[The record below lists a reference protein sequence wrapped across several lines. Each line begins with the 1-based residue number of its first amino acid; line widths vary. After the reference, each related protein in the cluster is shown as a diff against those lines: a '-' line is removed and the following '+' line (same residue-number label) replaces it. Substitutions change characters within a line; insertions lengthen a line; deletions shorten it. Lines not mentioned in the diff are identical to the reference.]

1 MNSIQTIAKNTAF
14 LFLADVFGKLCWF
27 VLSVLVARYIG
38 VLAFGHYSFAMDFT
52 FLFATFAIFGF
63 NSYIT
68 RELAAH
74 PEKAATYI
82 GNILSLKL
90 MLAIATGVVLA
101 LSVLFLPHP
110 TEVKHIVFLIGI
122 AGILNTFTLYFRS
135 IFVAYEKMGYDALL
149 NMSEKGLFLVFGLF
163 ALFGEWGLW
172 GLAVAYFS
180 AITVSLFLSYVI
192 CARFFVFPKPQYD
205 YMLWKMIF
213 VAALPFIGTSFFGMV
228 YLKLHTTM
236 LSFLQDNTAVGL
248 YNAGYQIV
256 DGLRLIP
263 IIFIYAIFPAMSR
276 FAAQSKE
283 RLLFTTERAAKYIAM
298 GAFPIAIGGIL
309 LAEKLLV
316 ALYGSAFLSG
326 ARTFQLLLLAL
337 SFIYITRPLYLGIM
351 AVDKHVLNFYLA
363 IAAISA
369 TIILNVFL
377 IPSYGIEGAAITLLF
392 VEIML
397 FVCSYWFF
405 RKYIASIPWIRLLGK
420 PFLAAVLMG
429 GVVFML
435 REQSIVLT
443 IPVGFVV
450 YLVFLL
456 LIHVFDGEDKKIIL
470 QLLTRREKQ

>member
-1 MNSIQTIAKNTAF
+1 MNPIQTIAKNTAF

-27 VLSVLVARYIG
+27 VLSVLIARQIG
-38 VLAFGHYSFAMDFT
+38 VLAFGHYAFAMDFT

-74 PEKAATYI
+74 PEKAITYV

-90 MLAIATGVVLA
+90 ILAIATTSVLV
-101 LSVLFLPHP
+101 LSILFLPHP
-110 TEVKHIVFLIGI
+110 AEVKHIVLLIGL
-122 AGILNTFTLYFRS
+122 GSILNTFTLYFRS

-149 NMSEKGLFLVFGLF
+149 NVSEKGIFLMFGLL
-163 ALFGEWGLW
+163 ALFGGWGLW

-180 AITVSLFLSYVI
+180 AIVFSLIFAYTLCTKY
-192 CARFFVFPKPQYD
+192 FVVPKLQYD
-205 YMLWKMIF
+205 HTLWKIIF
-213 VAALPFIGTSFFGMV
+213 VAALPFIGTSFFGTV

-283 RLLFTTERAAKYIAM
+283 KLLFTTKRAVKYIAIA
-298 GAFPIAIGGIL
+298 AFPIAIGGIL

-316 ALYGSAFLSG
+316 TLYGSAFLPG
-326 ARTFQLLLLAL
+326 AHAFQLLLLAL
-337 SFIYITRPLYLGIM
+337 SCIYITRPLYLGIM
-351 AVDKHVLNFYLA
+351 AVDKHAVNFYLA
-363 IAAISA
+363 VAAII
-369 TIILNVFL
+369 TTVILNVFL

-392 VEIML
+392 VETML
-397 FVCSYWFF
+397 FLGSYWFF
-405 RKYIASIPWIRLLGK
+405 RTYIAPIQWISLLGK

-429 GVVFML
+429 GVVFAF
-435 REQSIVLT
+435 REQSIFLT
-443 IPVGFVV
+443 IPVGGITYGF
-450 YLVFLL
+450 FLL
-456 LIHVFDGEDKKIIL
+456 LVRVLDNEDKKIIL